1 MRVQNREILQFFI
14 FYSKLKILHFQGRQF
29 LPKLYKMRNR
39 NLSFNPPL
47 FHRIGISRSGE
58 TLKLPLIKRVELTV
72 ISRGEARGVVSRRR
86 LDLDAWF
93 RGMKARFAARTLL
106 FNSSSAVAACSSS
119 RVFITRHQCRPW
131 FINPP
136 VAVIVTARDN
146 RENFAS
152 NNRGRRVRFLCWT
165 VRLSASAR
173 FNCEINAFSVITDAM
188 HDRMWRIPIDRFFS
202 RAS

>member
-72 ISRGEARGVVSRRR
+72 ISRGEARRRVAAPFRFRR
-86 LDLDAWF
+86 LIS
-93 RGMKARFAARTLL
+93 RHE
-106 FNSSSAVAACSSS
+106 SALCSTHPPFQLVERRC
-119 RVFITRHQCRPW
+119 RVFVITRVHHAPPMSPVIYQPACR
-131 FINPP
+131 
-136 VAVIVTARDN
+136 RDRN
-146 RENFAS
+146 
-152 NNRGRRVRFLCWT
+152 G
-165 VRLSASAR
+165 
-173 FNCEINAFSVITDAM
+173 
-188 HDRMWRIPIDRFFS
+188 P
-202 RAS
+202 